1 RKLVYLNTLLKNND
15 GLLAQYIAKEQQ
27 ITYAAAVEFINENT
41 TLWHN
46 AIEHKK
52 AVELSGLGTILKNE
66 EGVIEFEAYGI
77 QYYLTASFG
86 LSNIMVA
93 KLQQPAQQ
101 ETKVIPIETR
111 KSGYRKYAQTAAAIL
126 VGVGAWL
133 GYNNYQEYS

>member
-1 RKLVYLNTLLKNND
+1 
-15 GLLAQYIAKEQQ
+15 
-27 ITYAAAVEFINENT
+27 
-41 TLWHN
+41 
-46 AIEHKK
+46 
-52 AVELSGLGTILKNE
+52 E

-77 QYYLTASFG
+77 QNYLTASFG

-133 GYNNYQEYS
+133 GYNNYQEYSYFESQKNAVTQSVNDKVQEQLQQATFFIEPPLVKFESNENKVTHYLIAGAFRTEKRARVLVE